1 MAVNLKRLHD
11 LGARKIAVTTLQPL
25 GCLPRMT
32 ILSSFQECNV
42 TQNMAVSFHNLLL
55 NQAVTKLKN
64 ETGRDSSYVFLDL
77 YSSFTTVLQNKGE
90 FSGIII
96 NYSIHSINHACMK
109 LQILIYKKKTG
120 NLKFETPLKPCCLGI
135 SAEYNCANVNEK
147 GEKMYTLCN
156 DTKSAF
162 FWDGV
167 HPTQAGWHAV
177 SNILKTTLDQIH

>member
-77 YSSFTTVLQNKGE
+77 YSAFTTVLQNKGE

-109 LQILIYKKKTG
+109 LQILIYKKQ
-120 NLKFETPLKPCCLGI
+120 GI
-135 SAEYNCANVNEK
+135 
-147 GEKMYTLCN
+147 
-156 DTKSAF
+156 
-162 FWDGV
+162 
-167 HPTQAGWHAV
+167 
-177 SNILKTTLDQIH
+177 